1 MDDEIMMART
11 ELRSLRDTVERIL
24 LSSAPVPEADG
35 LTLFACHR
43 LASTLADCTTT
54 FRTRALAPSLI
65 ERLVVGCREELASVE
80 RAIDQVKGWSGKR
93 EVPSEINE
101 DEMTLRW
108 LLAGLQRYFDGLEP
122 EFAALPV
129 HQLDRAVREA
139 RLMLVWDVADAGY
152 APSLREA
159 IRQLE
164 NAILA
169 AMCAP
174 RN

>member
-24 LSSAPVPEADG
+24 LSSAPVPEAGG
-35 LTLFACHR
+35 LTLVVCHR
-43 LASTLADCTTT
+43 LANVLADRTKT
-54 FRTRALAPSLI
+54 FRTRALPPSLV
-65 ERLVVGCREELASVE
+65 EQFVVGCREELAPIE
-80 RAIDQVKGWSGKR
+80 RAIDQAKGWSGTR
-93 EVPSEINE
+93 EVPSQINE

-122 EFAALPV
+122 EFAALPA

-139 RLMLVWDVADAGY
+139 RLMLVWDVADAAY
-152 APSLREA
+152 VPSLRKA
-159 IRQLE
+159 ICQLE

-169 AMCAP
+169 ATGAL

>member
-24 LSSAPVPEADG
+24 LSSAPVPGAEG

-43 LASTLADCTTT
+43 LANALADSTTT

-65 ERLVVGCREELASVE
+65 ERLVVGCREELAPVE
-80 RAIDQVKGWSGKR
+80 HAIDQAKGWSGKR

-108 LLAGLQRYFDGLEP
+108 LLSGLHRYFDGLEP
-122 EFAALPV
+122 EFSALPV

-152 APSLREA
+152 EPALRKA